1 MSETASRYAVGV
13 IHYGSYSELAGCVSA
28 IGAQTVSPRWVRI
41 LDADCE
47 PLRLERALRGRP
59 EIERASIDNRGYA
72 YGANRL
78 IERALSDAGC
88 EYLLLLNPDVVLEPG
103 FAAAMLR
110 AIEADPDA
118 AIAGGRLIRRDGKT
132 LDSAGIL
139 LGRNRRPR
147 DRASDERDVG
157 QYAEPEAVF
166 AASGAAL
173 WLRLSAAR
181 DLAVDGEVFDED
193 FFLYH
198 EETDLAWRAALF
210 GWRVLYVPG
219 ARAQHERG
227 WKHGTRFEIPPA
239 IRRHSFKNHS
249 LQMIKNDRLSDWLR
263 DLPVV
268 LAWELLR
275 LSFALLRDR
284 AVLGAYRDTARLAPR
299 VLRKRRL
306 IQARARGRVRFG
318 GR

>member
-1 MSETASRYAVGV
+1 MSNAASRYAVGV
-13 IHYGSYSELAGCVSA
+13 IHHGSYPELPGCVGA
-28 IGAQTVSPRWVRI
+28 IRAQTVGPRWIRI
-41 LDADCE
+41 LDADNE
-47 PLRLERALRGRP
+47 PARLERALRTRP
-59 EIERASIDNRGYA
+59 EIERASIENRGYA

-78 IERALSDAGC
+78 IERAFGDAGC

-103 FAAAMLR
+103 FAAAMLG
-110 AIEADPDA
+110 ALEADPEA
-118 AIAGGRLIRRDGKT
+118 ALAGGRLIRRDGKT

-147 DRASDERDVG
+147 DRASDQRDVG

-166 AASGAAL
+166 GASGAAL

-181 DLAVDGEVFDED
+181 DLAVEGEIFDED

-227 WKHGTRFEIPPA
+227 WKRGTRFAIPPA

-249 LQMIKNDRLSDWLR
+249 LQMIKNDRLGEWLR
-263 DLPVV
+263 DLPVI
-268 LAWELLR
+268 LGWELLR

-284 AVLGAYRDTARLAPR
+284 AVLGAYRDTARLARR

-318 GR
+318 RS